1 MQGGRGSDGGVK
13 TSNERGRAH
22 SSRSR
27 EGEGGEAADLATR
40 KNIPDS
46 RKEGS
51 ARGRR
56 ELVAPHRTARFER
69 AELNF
74 VTNIRRRRLL
84 RALGCS
90 LTDASCANMYV
101 WFTLLAGLA
110 ALSLPF
116 VRKLFPY
123 LGEDCTYILRS
134 IKFGGRLNLYKRLK
148 HFYSIVDQ
156 FLEAVRRHPDKTF
169 VRFEGREYSYG
180 EVDRRSNK
188 VARALQTQARLKEG
202 DSVALFL
209 GNEPCFIWT
218 WLALAKLGCPAAL
231 LNFNIRSKSLLHCFS
246 CCGAKVI
253 IASAGKMRCF
263 PPSPSSLSSLGTFLT
278 GPQVWRSVKETKR
291 NIFSQFQ

>member
-1 MQGGRGSDGGVK
+1 MKGGNGGSGNSEKHSWLEEGGAGAESEG
-13 TSNERGRAH
+13 TGRA
-22 SSRSR
+22 
-27 EGEGGEAADLATR
+27 AA
-40 KNIPDS
+40 
-46 RKEGS
+46 
-51 ARGRR
+51 
-56 ELVAPHRTARFER
+56 HRPLRASR
-69 AELNF
+69 AELCHKYPSAAAP
-74 VTNIRRRRLL
+74 RLP

-123 LGEDCTYILRS
+123 LCEDCMYILRS

-148 HFYSIVDQ
+148 PFYSIVDR
-156 FLEAVRRHPDKTF
+156 FVEAARRHPDKTF

-188 VARALQTQARLKEG
+188 VARALQAEARLKEG
-202 DSVALFL
+202 DPVALFV

-253 IASAGKMRCF
+253 IVSAGKMRP
-263 PPSPSSLSSLGTFLT
+263 PPSH
-278 GPQVWRSVKETKR
+278 PQPVIPGHLLPLPLPRKVWRSVKETNR
-291 NIFSQFQ
+291 NIFSQFQQKLN